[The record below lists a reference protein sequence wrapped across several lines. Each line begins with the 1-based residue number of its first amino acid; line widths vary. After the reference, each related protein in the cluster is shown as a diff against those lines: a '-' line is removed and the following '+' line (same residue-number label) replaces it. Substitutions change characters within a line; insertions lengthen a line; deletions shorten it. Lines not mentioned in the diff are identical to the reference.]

1 MKIIAVGWNYPEHNK
16 EMQLSGKPEVP
27 VLFMKPESAVLKNG
41 KPFFIPDFSQRV
53 EYEAEI
59 VIRISRLGKN
69 IAPRFADRYYDAVTI
84 GIDFTARD
92 LQSRVRTEGNPW
104 EISKAFDNS
113 GAVGSFIPVEE
124 AGNIQNLSFR
134 LDINGNTVQEG
145 NTGNMIFP
153 VDEII
158 AYASRFFTLKM
169 GDYIFTG
176 TPPGTGPVHID
187 DHLEGYIGQKKL
199 LDFNIK

>member
-16 EMQLSGKPEVP
+16 EMKLSERPEAP
-27 VLFMKPESAVLKNG
+27 VLFMKPESAVLKDG

-69 IAPRFADRYYDAVTI
+69 IARRFADRYYDALTI

-92 LQSRVRTEGNPW
+92 LQSQARAAGNPW
-104 EISKAFDNS
+104 EIAKAFDHS
-113 GAVGSFIPVEE
+113 AALGTFIPIEE
-124 AGNIQNLSFR
+124 AGDIRHLPFR
-134 LDINGNTVQEG
+134 LDLNSHTVQQGNTE
-145 NTGNMIFP
+145 NMIFP

-169 GDYIFTG
+169 GDCIFTG

-187 DHLEGYIGQKKL
+187 DRLEGYIGTQKL